1 MKKKISI
8 TLNDHVIRSVD
19 TLIDRLFIR
28 NRSQAIE
35 VVLKKT
41 FDKNKI
47 AVVLLG
53 GSEEGLKIDG
63 QYIPEVKIKDMP
75 FIEKSIKQLRE
86 KNFREIFI
94 IARKKVLESVFGI
107 VKEGSNYGVHINY
120 IEEQV
125 TTNGT
130 ADSLRLLKHRVKDS
144 FLVLFGDVLFEKIK
158 IEDLWYSHLKNPNMA
173 TLTLT
178 TYKNPLLK
186 GEVFMEGD
194 KVVGFNQKPK
204 KKSENSFLVFSPIFI
219 CEPEVLEYSGSSLE
233 EDIFPVLA
241 KKGLLNAYVSS
252 TQETHIHNKKDV
264 QNANS
269 NIKK

>member
-8 TLNDHVIRSVD
+8 TLSDPIIKSVD

-47 AVVLLG
+47 AVILLG
-53 GSEEGLKIDG
+53 GSEEKLNIEGKYL
-63 QYIPEVKIKDMP
+63 PEVEIKNIP
-75 FIEKSIKQLRE
+75 LIEKSVKQLRE

-94 IARKKVLESVFGI
+94 IARKKILESVFGV
-107 VKEGSNYGVHINY
+107 VKEGANYGVHINY
-120 IEEQV
+120 IEESEKSA
-125 TTNGT
+125 GT
-130 ADSLRLLKHRVKDS
+130 ADSLRLLKHRIKDS
-144 FLVLFGDVLFEKIK
+144 FLVLFGDILFEKIK

-178 TYKNPLLK
+178 TYKNPLIK

-194 KVVGFNQKPK
+194 KVIGFNQKPK

-219 CEPEVLEYSGSSLE
+219 CEPEVLEYFGSSLE
-233 EDIFPVLA
+233 ENIFPVLA

-252 TQETHIHNKKDV
+252 IQETHIHNKKDI
-264 QNANS
+264 QEANS
-269 NIKK
+269 AK